1 MILKIGRYRLK
12 IVRHHKKTSPIQLAF
27 PNARDVSAGATGAT
41 LTLSQPGG
49 ADFAHHRRGRT

>member
-12 IVRHHKKTSPIQLAF
+12 IVRHHKKTSPILF
-27 PNARDVSAGATGAT
+27 GVPYARDVSAGATGAT